1 MAMPGMP
8 AVSAP
13 PPAPDPTATPDA
25 NATQQPVTFNVK
37 ITALPD
43 EIQGAIQVLKESGMD
58 NIAQVLEQALNPS
71 ADKAANDLQDEVVAM
86 GANPHGM

>member
-1 MAMPGMP
+1 
-8 AVSAP
+8 
-13 PPAPDPTATPDA
+13 
-25 NATQQPVTFNVK
+25 
-37 ITALPD
+37 LPD